1 MRAVAITH
9 HDAFRHYRLRNEY
22 EVGEDCIVA
31 KEYIYAQYE
40 SECRRLNLKPK
51 DPNTFGKIVTRVF
64 PHVFTRR
71 LGPIHNQVTHYSGI
85 GPKELLKQKISEAA
99 IRPMRIRRKPR
110 SRDNQLTQ
118 QPAAP
123 AEVLQAGT
131 VPTPSFFP
139 SGCTEGLSPPLH
151 QAQHQRL
158 PHPQLSLPHNNRPL
172 FHTQHVV
179 QRRQQWAIFPC
190 STQPC
195 YKRKH
200 DQISSGPSCCAI
212 LETTT
217 MSTMSSFWPACIRAP
232 PAEASEPN
240 SVPFRPQ
247 HNVPVKMQED
257 ALIQQEEP
265 AYPINSAP
273 TSKPFFASNNYH
285 CLQNKDG
292 YLQTAKKPR
301 TECEERKT

>member
-1 MRAVAITH
+1 
-9 HDAFRHYRLRNEY
+9 
-22 EVGEDCIVA
+22 
-31 KEYIYAQYE
+31 
-40 SECRRLNLKPK
+40 
-51 DPNTFGKIVTRVF
+51 
-64 PHVFTRR
+64 
-71 LGPIHNQVTHYSGI
+71 
-85 GPKELLKQKISEAA
+85 
-99 IRPMRIRRKPR
+99 MRIRRKPR

-123 AEVLQAGT
+123 TEVLQAGT
-131 VPTPSFFP
+131 VPTPSLFP

-151 QAQHQRL
+151 QAQQQLL
-158 PHPQLSLPHNNRPL
+158 PHPQLSLPHTNRPL
-172 FHTQHVV
+172 IHTQHVV
-179 QRRQQWAIFPC
+179 QQWAIFPC

-200 DQISSGPSCCAI
+200 DQISSGGPSCCTI

-217 MSTMSSFWPACIRAP
+217 MSSFWQACT
-232 PAEASEPN
+232 PAEVSEPN

-247 HNVPVKMQED
+247 HNVPVKMPEH
-257 ALIQQEEP
+257 ALIRQEP

-273 TSKPFFASNNYH
+273 TSKPFFASNNYY